1 MRDFNNWLSG
11 FRDSIADYGYY
22 VDFEKIHRNVDSVK
36 VELNILNSLIGSKSI
51 EKDFETLVDKYPEVL
66 KCIPLLLA
74 VRANEIYA
82 IDGDGEFTYNFKKP
96 NLSIQ
101 QYEVFMRKTG
111 LFDLIENHIIN
122 NLVDYATGVE
132 TGLDSN
138 GRKNRGG
145 HLMENLVENFIKKA
159 GFIKGET
166 YFKEM
171 YIHQITEKWN
181 IDLSTISNQGK
192 MEKRFDFVV
201 KTDNQLYLIETN
213 CYTSGGSKLNETA
226 RSYKQISQEVDAIDG
241 VTFVWFT
248 DGKGWTSARHNLEET
263 FDVMEHI
270 YNINDM
276 ENGIIRKIMKWGV
289 CKYAV

>member
-1 MRDFNNWLSG
+1 MRNFSKWLSG

-22 VDFEKIHRNVDSVK
+22 IDFDKVHRNVDNIK
-36 VELNILNSLIGSKSI
+36 VELNILNSLIGSKNI
-51 EKDFETLVDKYPEVL
+51 EEEFEKLVGRYPEAL

-74 VRANEIYA
+74 VRSNEIYA
-82 IDGDGEFTYNFKKP
+82 IDGDGDFTYNFKNP
-96 NLSIQ
+96 SLSIE
-101 QYEVFMRKTG
+101 QYKTFMRKTG
-111 LFDLIENHIIN
+111 LFDLIENHIVN

-145 HLMENLVENFIKKA
+145 HLMENLVESFIQKA
-159 GFIKGET
+159 GFIKDES

-171 YIHQITEKWN
+171 YIHQITDKWGV
-181 IDLSTISNQGK
+181 DLSAISNQGK
-192 MEKRFDFVV
+192 TEKRFDFVI
-201 KTDNQLYLIETN
+201 KTPNMIYGIETN
-213 CYTSGGSKLNETA
+213 FYGSGGSKLNETA
-226 RSYKQISQEVDAIDG
+226 RSYKTLALETDTIDG
-241 VTFVWFT
+241 FTFVWFT

-276 ENGIIRKIMKWGV
+276 ENGIITEVFK
-289 CKYAV
+289 